1 MEKTDNKKNQN
12 PPSGFRSYLRKISI
26 HFPKLFPPPSADRL
40 KNSLSLFEVEM
51 DWIVSMS
58 NQDLPSGSK
67 ISWKPSAKKMLD
79 EAKIASTLGDTEKGW
94 RCLKAADRFL
104 YYGLAEVAPEL
115 LLAKEKTIIKEA
127 NDEIKKLSTWR
138 KNTINDLLPE
148 KTINDLLPEKKEESL
163 NEFKLIITQERVNR
177 IVEAKKILDEH
188 FDNIYQKQTIIK
200 SRLNILFYLGG
211 LLIIFWFIAN
221 PPVPLKIDKEDP
233 FNYLVNHSLH
243 FWWFV
248 VLSGCLGAILSS
260 FTDTISNFGKR
271 SSIPNELS
279 LGFLLLSRLMVGAL
293 SSIAVI
299 LILSADILSYKPDTV
314 AMVLTLAFVS
324 GFSDRFLASAI
335 GKMLNS

>member
-67 ISWKPSAKKMLD
+67 ISWKPSAKKMLE

-127 NDEIKKLSTWR
+127 NDENKKLSFWR
-138 KNTINDLLPE
+138 KN
-148 KTINDLLPEKKEESL
+148 TINDLLPEKKEESL
-163 NEFKLIITQERVNR
+163 NELKPILTPERVNR

-211 LLIIFWFIAN
+211 LLLIFWFIAH

-233 FNYLVNHSLH
+233 FHYLVNHPLH

-293 SSIAVI
+293 SAIAVI